1 MSLVT
6 FAVRAA
12 SGNWKGWTVQLVRTR
27 RNTLRHSFATPLLA
41 AGYDIRTVQQT
52 ARAPGSADYDELHP
66 RIEPMRRLAV
76 AGYGRH
82 ALGKGRHRTA
92 ALAGPSAEPILG
104 GVALLHMTPGDL
116 RLSQSQRLPVTGT

>member
-52 ARAPGSADYDELHP
+52 ARAPIAVWLVDQNTANKSSACNLSHMP
-66 RIEPMRRLAV
+66 PLIESVLQHLV
-76 AGYGRH
+76 H
-82 ALGKGRHRTA
+82 L
-92 ALAGPSAEPILG
+92 
-104 GVALLHMTPGDL
+104 
-116 RLSQSQRLPVTGT
+116 